1 MYIQPN
7 DSAVLLA
14 NLESMSVSHFDIE
27 NGGDPRSVAIRFV
40 FKENEHFTDRV
51 LEKKFWHRRAADGWT
66 GLVSE
71 PVPIH
76 WKSPEKDLTSGLLDL
91 AVTVFKQDQKMRSA
105 GKLKTGPVKLSDYT
119 PEMKDLAKRIE
130 ETGHGVMSFFAWF
143 GYRGIPVSAEESR
156 VANEKE
162 QEKRRLYAAGQAPAV
177 ADGGDDD
184 EADKDYDE
192 DEDLHALEMFPDGAD
207 LAIAISEDL
216 WPSAVKYFRKL
227 PPPRRAPPRSPLL
240 VANTHL

>member
-7 DSAVLLA
+7 DSQVLLA

-27 NGGDPRSVAIRFV
+27 NGGDPRNIAIKFV
-40 FKENEHFTDRV
+40 FKENDHFTDRV
-51 LEKKFWHRRAADGWT
+51 LEKKFWHRRTADGWS

-76 WKSPEKDLTSGLLDL
+76 WKSPEKDLTSGLLDR
-91 AVTVFKQDQKMRSA
+91 AVAVFKQDQEMRSA
-105 GKLKTGPVKLSDYT
+105 GKLATGPVKLHDYT

-130 ETGHGVMSFFAWF
+130 EIGHGVMSFFAWF

-156 VANEKE
+156 IANEKE
-162 QEKRRLYAAGQAPAV
+162 KEKRRLYAEGQAPT
-177 ADGGDDD
+177 ADDDD

-227 PPPRRAPPRSPLL
+227 PLAPRPSRKPA
-240 VANTHL
+240 VGC